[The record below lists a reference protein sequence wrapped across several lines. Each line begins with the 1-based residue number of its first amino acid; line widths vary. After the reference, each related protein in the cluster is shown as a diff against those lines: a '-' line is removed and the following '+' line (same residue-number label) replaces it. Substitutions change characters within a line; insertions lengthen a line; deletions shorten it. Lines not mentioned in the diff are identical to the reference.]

1 MNTQKT
7 AALIA
12 FYGGFLLIL
21 SIIYIVLIGFSLTIE
36 VSSCLIIGLFSL
48 AASYFML
55 LRKGWA
61 FWSGLSMT
69 FLMMIILGWRSVT
82 ALFHFTDMI
91 QNDKLNNP
99 YDSGIAFMII
109 FSAFLLS
116 TLTSAIQVMLARS
129 NARELNN

>member
-12 FYGGFLLIL
+12 FYGGFLLVL
-21 SIIYIVLIGFSLTIE
+21 SIIYIVLIGFNLTIE
-36 VSSCLIIGLFSL
+36 MSASLIAGLFSL
-48 AASYFML
+48 SAAFFML
-55 LRKGWA
+55 RRRSWA
-61 FWSGLSMT
+61 FWGGLAMS
-69 FLMMIILGWRSVT
+69 FLMIVLMGWRSVI

-99 YDSGIAFMII
+99 YDSGIAFMIV
-109 FSAFLLS
+109 FSVFLLS
-116 TLTSAIQVMLARS
+116 VLTSAIQIMLARS